1 MSLKQLLSASVIV
14 ATLPAATCA
23 SEWDADL
30 TGLKAGFAAA
40 APAPTSFDGLTTASL
55 LTTGSDG
62 KKKLSVASFLEFVQS
77 KNMVGGKYKKDLDMT
92 PAAYAAFNKADA
104 NGDLHLN
111 ADEWNSLM
119 ANLRP
124 NHDSKFTTW
133 MESNQFPTTFDTE
146 FNAGT
151 HDVARQIYSNKVTG
165 IATTG
170 LKAVAQARSATAF
183 DKADAN
189 DDQKLTREEFKT
201 LVADNN
207 VGGGKDAFENWV
219 KRLAGEASS
228 FGAQVHADKLEDRTD
243 TTIDVNS
250 DDEITEDACIK
261 WLAPPANNAYDV
273 DKVLKAAGLCDS
285 WDTDNSKALSKTEIA
300 NAWAK
305 LQRANHIAA
314 NPPFT
319 ANSDDWAKA
328 GHGLLPPVN
337 SGVFD
342 KNDDDKVSLT
352 EFLVWAKSKDTTEGI
367 VPQIVKAF
375 NQADKNGDMA
385 LDSNELKVMLA
396 TMSPT
401 VTASDPIVAD
411 TSSCFTNDVD
421 YWGHDLHTFMGKGSV
436 TSCQQSC
443 RTVNGAN
450 YFQFEPATDSK
461 PSVCWCKSARGGEKP
476 HAKRTVGPIVCP
488 GGVGLWESRVVDKP
502 TNGVAIVGAVMG
514 AGSLAMALVMWLA
527 GKRFSGRP
535 QQMEAVPLQV
545 QE

>member
-1 MSLKQLLSASVIV
+1 M
-14 ATLPAATCA
+14 
-23 SEWDADL
+23 
-30 TGLKAGFAAA
+30 TGLKAAMND
-40 APAPTSFDGLTTASL
+40 PAPTHFEGLTL
-55 LTTGSDG
+55 PGYSDG
-62 KKKLSVASFLEFVQS
+62 KKKLSITSFLNFVRD
-77 KNMVGGKYKKDLDMT
+77 KNVDAAGVYKKDLDMT

-104 NGDLHLN
+104 NGDLHLD
-111 ADEWNSLM
+111 ADEWKTLM

-124 NHDSKFTTW
+124 NHDTKFNTW
-133 MESNQFPTTFDTE
+133 MESNQFPTTFDTT
-146 FNAGT
+146 FTAAAPNNVVT
-151 HDVARQIYSNKVTG
+151 RQAYSDKVRG

-201 LVADNN
+201 LVANNN

-219 KRLAGEASS
+219 KRLAGEANP
-228 FGAQVHADKLEDRTD
+228 FRAQVHPGKLSGRTAGGA
-243 TTIDVNS
+243 TNVVVNS
-250 DDEITEDACIK
+250 DDEITEDACIT
-261 WLAPPANNAYDV
+261 WLAPPSSTAYDV
-273 DKVLKAAGLCDS
+273 DKVLKASGLCNS
-285 WDTDNSKALSKTEIA
+285 WDTDNSGALSKDEIA

-305 LQRANHIAA
+305 KQQANHVAA
-314 NPPFT
+314 QWAAGVPFSPG
-319 ANSDDWAKA
+319 ADNWAKA
-328 GHGLLPPVN
+328 GNGLLPPVN
-337 SGVFD
+337 SGEFD

-352 EFLVWAKSKDTTEGI
+352 EFLVWAQSKDSTEGI

-375 NQADKNGDMA
+375 NQADKNGDVA
-385 LDSNELKVMLA
+385 LDRNELKVMLA

-401 VTASDPIVAD
+401 VTASDPVAD

-461 PSVCWCKSARGGEKP
+461 PSVCWCKSSRGGERP
-476 HAKRTVGPIVCP
+476 HAQRTVGPIVCP